1 MITPREAIDNILDK
15 VLATLKE
22 DGSHAPILF
31 VFGQKENAIAL
42 LDFKDTE
49 SKHEMM
55 LAAGRRAR
63 YLEPYCIAFVSEAW
77 FTKELPPEDKEI
89 HDMPD
94 KQECLHVTAQSK
106 DSVTE
111 SATIPFNRVGEG
123 IFLGETMY
131 APYTESYLLS
141 LFWQG
146 VNEQQQD

>member
-22 DGSHAPILF
+22 DNYHAPILF
-31 VFGQKENAIAL
+31 VFGKTENAIAL
-42 LDFKDTE
+42 LSFKDTE
-49 SKHEMM
+49 EKHEMM

-63 YLEPYCIAFVSEAW
+63 YLNPYCITFVSEAW

-94 KQECLHVTAQSK
+94 KQECLQVTAQSK
-106 DSVTE
+106 DGVTE
-111 SATIPFNRVGEG
+111 SATIPFNRVGKEV
-123 IFLGETMY
+123 FLGETMY
-131 APYTESYLLS
+131 APYIESYLLS

-146 VNEQQQD
+146 VNE

>member
-1 MITPREAIDNILDK
+1 MITPREAIDNIFDK

-22 DGSHAPILF
+22 DNYHAPILF
-31 VFGQKENAIAL
+31 IFGKKENAIAL

-77 FTKELPPEDKEI
+77 MTKDIPSEGKEI

-106 DSVTE
+106 DGVTKG
-111 SATIPFNRVGEG
+111 ATIPFNRIGKE
-123 IFLGETMY
+123 IFLGETLY
-131 APYTESYLLS
+131 APYIESYLLS